1 MPYTKEEG
9 GILNNFAVEPKVYEA
24 APPNKNQQRN
34 YIIQAVLALLLIGGL
49 VAVTVSVSSMG

>member
-24 APPNKNQQRN
+24 KPPDKKQQRN
-34 YIIQAVLALLLIGGL
+34 YIIQAVFALLLVGGL
-49 VAVTVSVSSMG
+49 VAVTVAVSNMG

>member
-24 APPNKNQQRN
+24 KPPNDTQKRN
-34 YIIQAVLALLLIGGL
+34 YIIQAVFALLLVGGL
-49 VAVTVSVSSMG
+49 LAVTVAVSNMG